1 MAYSDTINLVV
12 GDTLPEVTVTLR
24 DSNKAA
30 SGQTLDPNDSTT
42 WDPINLTGATV
53 RMRIRKVGSTTVSST
68 LTMVVQS
75 PATDGKAFTNFP
87 AGTLDEAGLFEAEVE
102 ITYSGGGK
110 QTVNDL
116 LKLKVRDD
124 FD

>member
-42 WDPINLTGATV
+42 WDPINLTNATV
-53 RMRIRKVGSTTVSST
+53 RMRIRKVGSATVSST
-68 LTMVVQS
+68 LTMTVQS

-87 AGTLDEAGLFEAEVE
+87 SGTLDEAGLFEAEVE